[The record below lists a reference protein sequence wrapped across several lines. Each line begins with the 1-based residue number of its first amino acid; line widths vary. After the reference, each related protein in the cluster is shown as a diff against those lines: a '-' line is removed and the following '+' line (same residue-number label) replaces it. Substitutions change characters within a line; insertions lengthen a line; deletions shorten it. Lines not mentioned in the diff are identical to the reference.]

1 MEKEIQPETGLFSEF
16 SVYLERIIQVL
27 NDLKDNNNINDTIP
41 VCKIVEL
48 LGKELEKSFTLI
60 NPNEITSTT
69 TKQIEEQTHNLGR
82 CLGLLLL
89 TVRHVGTE
97 IREEIGVLHMEM
109 MNVRFEEVSIE
120 NELEE
125 EEVKEEANSKDEK
138 IEKII
143 FDFDDVVI
151 QIKYGNDEELKFAL
165 LALSTLIENRMIG
178 NEWIVDQ
185 GVVPLLVKRLGSA
198 KQDNRLGI
206 LLLLRSLAVENGVNK
221 EKMADVESLTILVK
235 SLARN
240 VEESRE
246 AVGLLLHLSEI
257 VEVRRRIGRIK
268 GCIIM
273 LVALLNGENELASCD
288 AGKLLNALSSNTQ
301 DVLHMAEAGYFR
313 PLVHHLKEGSDMS
326 KILMAT
332 ALSRMV
338 LTDQS
343 RASLGKEGSIAYLVK
358 MFSSGKLEAN
368 VSALGALQN
377 LSTLAENVRRL
388 VRSGIVPTLL
398 NLLFSVTSVLMSLRE
413 PASAILA
420 RISQSESIL
429 INLDVAQQMLSL
441 LTLSQP
447 MVQHHLLCSLNS
459 IVSHST
465 ASEVRDQLK
474 ENGAIQ
480 LLLPFLTENKT
491 EIRMGS
497 LNLLYNLT
505 KDPPDDLTEQLG
517 ENYIKIIVNITSI
530 STSES
535 ERAAAFGVLSNF
547 PVSDKKATDILKKA
561 HILPIMISFL
571 NLHTKTSA
579 PMNKWLLESVAGILI
594 RFTVP
599 SDKKLQQFSANEGVI
614 PWLVMLLSI
623 GSPIAKSKAATS
635 LAQLS
640 QNSLTLSKS
649 KSPKWSCVPP
659 PSSEFCQIHDGY
671 CCVKTSFCLVKAGAI
686 SPLVR
691 ILEGKERDAD
701 EAVLSALATM
711 MQDEIWVKG
720 SDEIAKASGVEAL
733 IRVLEIGTIK
743 AQEKSV
749 WMLERIF
756 RVAAHRVKYG
766 ELARAILIDLAQNV
780 TPKLKSKLAKILGHL
795 ELLQMQSSY
804 F

>member
-1 MEKEIQPETGLFSEF
+1 MEKEIQAETGLFSEF
-16 SVYLERIIQVL
+16 SAYLERIIQVL

-60 NPNEITSTT
+60 NPNEITTTT

-89 TVRHVGTE
+89 TIRHVGSE

-125 EEVKEEANSKDEK
+125 EEVKEEDQYKDDK

-198 KQDNRLGI
+198 KQDNRLSI
-206 LLLLRSLAVENGVNK
+206 LLLLRSLAAENGANK
-221 EKMADVESLTILVK
+221 EKMVDVESLTILVK

-273 LVALLNGENELASCD
+273 LVALLNGENQLASCD

-358 MFSSGKLEAN
+358 MFSSGKLEAK

-447 MVQHHLLCSLNS
+447 VVQHHLLCSLNS
-459 IVSHST
+459 IVSQST

-547 PVSDKKATDILKKA
+547 PVPDKKATDILKKA

-571 NLHTKTSA
+571 NLHTKTSS

-599 SDKKLQQFSANEGVI
+599 SDKKLQQLSANEGII

-623 GSPIAKSKAATS
+623 GSPVAKSKAATS

-659 PSSEFCQIHDGY
+659 PPSEFCQIHDGY

-733 IRVLEIGTIK
+733 IRVLELGSIK